1 MPLKSWKD
9 MVEDS
14 AATEKPKYDLL
25 EDGTYDFVIES
36 AEHRKSSTDKDGY
49 NISTVV
55 ESGPYKGRKVFDTF
69 WISPESSVSMG
80 IFFRQMNEIGLD
92 QDFWRSEPDDDQIC
106 AALTGKRFK
115 GTTKKDTHN
124 NKTNNRFRGFAKA
137 SPQSV
142 VDTSAIAQATSAVA
156 SLNASPSVTV
166 TNPPAPTI
174 ESVVASPA
182 SAPAE
187 SPWDD
192 AKHPTSGV
200 PSFGGAPDAP
210 F

>member
-9 MVEDS
+9 MVADS
-14 AATEKPKYDLL
+14 ETTEKPKYELL
-25 EDGTYDFVIES
+25 EDGTYDFVIEE
-36 AEHRKSSTDKDGY
+36 AEHRTSSTGKDGY

-92 QDFWRSEPDDDQIC
+92 QDFWRSEPDDAQIC

-124 NKTNNRFRGFAKA
+124 NKTNNRFRGFSKA
-137 SPQSV
+137 APQSV
-142 VDTSAIAQATSAVA
+142 VDTSAVAQATSAVA
-156 SLNASPSVTV
+156 SLTPTNTPSTPAVESAIASPSIT
-166 TNPPAPTI
+166 
-174 ESVVASPA
+174 A

-187 SPWDD
+187 SPWDTVNSSD
-192 AKHPTSGV
+192 SGV
-200 PSFGGAPDAP
+200 PTFGGAPSAP